1 VSLRFNLSL
10 MTSLVGIGLS
20 IPASAAQAASSPGVA
35 KYLQSPI
42 RFEANKGQAPEG
54 VDFLSIGSR
63 HSLYLQNSGVR
74 LDVAGQSGSQSIVL
88 RYVAPESSRHAEGV
102 DQVGAKSAY
111 FIGSNPDNWLHG
123 ITNYQKVRYSHVWS
137 GIDVVYYG
145 NHSQLEYD
153 LVVAPGA
160 DVHRAAFQIS
170 GAKDLKVDA
179 NGNLLIQTASG
190 DIVQHRPI
198 AYQNTPHGRKEVE
211 ARYAVSADR
220 VSFQIGNYDHSAE
233 LIVDPTIAF
242 SIPRLLPALTY
253 VGYSVAVDQS
263 GNSWVTGT
271 TLPSPTYSLAFVN
284 EFDIN
289 GNDVGHFTIAATD
302 GNVTA
307 SALALDNAG
316 SIYITGSTTSVTG
329 FPLAGG
335 YQTHSGGGT
344 DSYVIKVNI
353 SNVEVPTVSYGT
365 YLGGSG
371 ADQGNGVAV
380 DAAGYAYVAG
390 QTTSTNFPVTSGSL
404 YQGGTTDGYLTKI
417 NTNAVGSN
425 SLVYSFFIGGS
436 GADVATSIAFNSPY
450 VYVGGSTQST
460 NLVPNPSFG
469 FATSNPAGNANGFLM
484 KVTASSGAANY
495 LTFFTGGPVA
505 GVAADSA
512 QQAYVTGETNGAI
525 PTGSVNQGYSTLG
538 GTGHAFIARF
548 NTTINGSGSLIYS
561 SYLAGAS
568 VDAGYGV
575 GVDSAGNATVVGATT
590 STNFPTAGSPLQ
602 PNLLGVQD
610 AFVSKVNTNAANLAS
625 LVYSSYLGGSGT
637 ETAFAVGMTP
647 WGNPVITGQTDSAD
661 FPVTPGSPLDGGT
674 DPRAFLTKFYYEAA
688 PFGNLDTPKNGTTN
702 ASGAVAV
709 TGWALSPIALGSIGI
724 WRNPVNGEGTGAN
737 GLVFV
742 VNTDQVAGARPDIA
756 ALYPNYPNNN
766 YGWGVQ
772 VLTNELP
779 GTGGLP
785 LGNGSYT
792 FHALAVDNDGL
803 TTDIGQTSITVDN
816 TTSKLPFGTI
826 DTPVAGGTVSGS
838 YVNFGW
844 VLTPE
849 PANIPISGST
859 IEVYIDNIAVGH
871 PVYNNY
877 RSDIATLFP
886 DYANSNG
893 AVGYFVINTK
903 NYSNGLHTIY
913 WIVTDSLGNA
923 NGLGSRYFTISN

>member
-1 VSLRFNLSL
+1 
-10 MTSLVGIGLS
+10 
-20 IPASAAQAASSPGVA
+20 
-35 KYLQSPI
+35 
-42 RFEANKGQAPEG
+42 
-54 VDFLSIGSR
+54 
-63 HSLYLQNSGVR
+63 
-74 LDVAGQSGSQSIVL
+74 
-88 RYVAPESSRHAEGV
+88 
-102 DQVGAKSAY
+102 
-111 FIGSNPDNWLHG
+111 
-123 ITNYQKVRYSHVWS
+123 
-137 GIDVVYYG
+137 
-145 NHSQLEYD
+145 
-153 LVVAPGA
+153 
-160 DVHRAAFQIS
+160 
-170 GAKDLKVDA
+170 
-179 NGNLLIQTASG
+179 
-190 DIVQHRPI
+190 
-198 AYQNTPHGRKEVE
+198 
-211 ARYAVSADR
+211 
-220 VSFQIGNYDHSAE
+220 
-233 LIVDPTIAF
+233 
-242 SIPRLLPALTY
+242 
-253 VGYSVAVDQS
+253 
-263 GNSWVTGT
+263 
-271 TLPSPTYSLAFVN
+271 
-284 EFDIN
+284 
-289 GNDVGHFTIAATD
+289 
-302 GNVTA
+302 
-307 SALALDNAG
+307 
-316 SIYITGSTTSVTG
+316 
-329 FPLAGG
+329 
-335 YQTHSGGGT
+335 
-344 DSYVIKVNI
+344 
-353 SNVEVPTVSYGT
+353 
-365 YLGGSG
+365 
-371 ADQGNGVAV
+371 
-380 DAAGYAYVAG
+380 
-390 QTTSTNFPVTSGSL
+390 
-404 YQGGTTDGYLTKI
+404 
-417 NTNAVGSN
+417 
-425 SLVYSFFIGGS
+425 
-436 GADVATSIAFNSPY
+436 
-450 VYVGGSTQST
+450 
-460 NLVPNPSFG
+460 
-469 FATSNPAGNANGFLM
+469 
-484 KVTASSGAANY
+484 
-495 LTFFTGGPVA
+495 
-505 GVAADSA
+505 
-512 QQAYVTGETNGAI
+512 
-525 PTGSVNQGYSTLG
+525 
-538 GTGHAFIARF
+538 
-548 NTTINGSGSLIYS
+548 
-561 SYLAGAS
+561 
-568 VDAGYGV
+568 
-575 GVDSAGNATVVGATT
+575 
-590 STNFPTAGSPLQ
+590 
-602 PNLLGVQD
+602 
-610 AFVSKVNTNAANLAS
+610 
-625 LVYSSYLGGSGT
+625 
-637 ETAFAVGMTP
+637 MTP

-756 ALYPNYPNNN
+756 TLYPNYPNNN